1 MCRRLFMG
9 GRRVH
14 LVLGVRGIS
23 GRCALFNALDLPSV
37 AQRRRQAAGRQH
49 YREGGAYNRRHHS
62 GKISAMIGIFIRT
75 LVIVFL
81 IVVAAFFIALRAP
94 PKPSKAPA
102 VPAIV
107 RCATDPTKEAV
118 VCK

>member
-1 MCRRLFMG
+1 
-9 GRRVH
+9 
-14 LVLGVRGIS
+14 
-23 GRCALFNALDLPSV
+23 
-37 AQRRRQAAGRQH
+37 
-49 YREGGAYNRRHHS
+49 
-62 GKISAMIGIFIRT
+62 MIGIFIRT